1 MGIDDG
7 LIAIGILFTIF
18 VAPFWVIM
26 HYITKWKATK
36 GLSDEEQRML
46 EELWHDSQRLE
57 SRLSAI
63 ETILDSEAPKGGGR
77 GHDRE
82 HGIGRL

>member
-1 MGIDDG
+1 MDPWEGVFV
-7 LIAIGILFTIF
+7 LGILFLIF

-36 GLSDEEQRML
+36 GLTHEEQRML

-57 SRLSAI
+57 SRLSTL
-63 ETILDSEAPKGGGR
+63 ETILDAQVPDWRNK
-77 GHDRE
+77 
-82 HGIGRL
+82 

>member
-1 MGIDDG
+1 MEPWEGVFV
-7 LIAIGILFTIF
+7 LGILFLIF

-36 GLSDEEQRML
+36 GLTHEEQRML

-57 SRLSAI
+57 SRLSTL
-63 ETILDSEAPKGGGR
+63 ETILDAQVPDWRNK
-77 GHDRE
+77 
-82 HGIGRL
+82 